1 MVNSKCDSN
10 LVPPPRPRLAN
21 ESRNI
26 SAAGK
31 VDREE
36 GKVEEMFRGLTCS
49 IVGGIVGERPKS
61 LKGRQISNIGM
72 SPVLSGGGGGTNRRG
87 ERKSANT

>member
-10 LVPPPRPRLAN
+10 LVSPPRPRLAN

-36 GKVEEMFRGLTCS
+36 GKVEEVFKGLTCS
-49 IVGGIVGERPKS
+49 IVGGIVGER
-61 LKGRQISNIGM
+61 
-72 SPVLSGGGGGTNRRG
+72 GGDLRY
-87 ERKSANT
+87 A

>member
-10 LVPPPRPRLAN
+10 LVPLARPRLAN

-49 IVGGIVGERPKS
+49 IVGGIVGERG
-61 LKGRQISNIGM
+61 LK
-72 SPVLSGGGGGTNRRG
+72 
-87 ERKSANT
+87 A

>member
-1 MVNSKCDSN
+1 MNSECDSN
-10 LVPPPRPRLAN
+10 LVPPPRLAN

-36 GKVEEMFRGLTCS
+36 GKVEEMFKGLTCS
-49 IVGGIVGERPKS
+49 IVGGIVGEEGGSGTPKRQANIKYWHVAS
-61 LKGRQISNIGM
+61 LIWR
-72 SPVLSGGGGGTNRRG
+72 RRG

>member
-26 SAAGK
+26 SAGK

-36 GKVEEMFRGLTCS
+36 GKVEEVFKGLTCS
-49 IVGGIVGERPKS
+49 IVGGIVGERG
-61 LKGRQISNIGM
+61 LK
-72 SPVLSGGGGGTNRRG
+72 
-87 ERKSANT
+87 A